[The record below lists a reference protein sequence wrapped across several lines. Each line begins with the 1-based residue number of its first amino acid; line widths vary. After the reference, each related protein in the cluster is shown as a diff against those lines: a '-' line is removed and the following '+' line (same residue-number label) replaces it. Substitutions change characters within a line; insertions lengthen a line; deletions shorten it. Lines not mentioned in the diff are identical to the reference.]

1 MRSRGQRTQRCYAVV
16 LLALV
21 SVACNAED
29 STATPADPASQAHA
43 VILLYHHVSGDTP
56 PSTSVTPATFEDHL
70 DYLADYTVVPLEAI
84 VSAIE
89 DGVALPPDAVAI
101 TFDDAYESVYTE
113 ALPRLERRGWPFT
126 VFASTDYIDDDYG
139 GYLSWDQLREIERR
153 GGTVG
158 NHSRAHRHMI
168 RRRPGESAG
177 EWRERV
183 AADIRHA
190 GSRLADELQ
199 APLAYFAYP
208 YGEFDRDLENVVAD
222 LGLVAFGQQSGPV
235 GPASDRRHLPRF
247 PVAAAYADLD
257 SLGDKLDSRPLP
269 VKVLAPDSR
278 VLAADAGPPELR
290 VRIPEGPYDRER
302 LNCFVTG
309 QEPARISWQDDE
321 ATIRARAPL
330 APGRSKFNCTVPAR
344 DASDVYYWY
353 SYLWI
358 KPRADGSWYPD

>member
-1 MRSRGQRTQRCYAVV
+1 MRETAHRSPRLVAV
-16 LLALV
+16 LALALAA
-21 SVACNAED
+21 VACRAEEPPG
-29 STATPADPASQAHA
+29 SSAAGGPQRHA
-43 VILLYHHVSGDTP
+43 VILLYHHVSEETP
-56 PSTSVTPATFEDHL
+56 ASTSVTPGTFEDHL
-70 DYLADYTVVPLEAI
+70 EYLADYNVVSLEAI

-89 DGVALPPDAVAI
+89 NGDALPPDAVAI
-101 TFDDAYESVYTE
+101 TFDDAYESVYTQ

-168 RRRPGESAG
+168 RRRPGELSA
-177 EWRERV
+177 EWRDRV

-190 GSRLADELQ
+190 EARLADELQ
-199 APLAYFAYP
+199 APLTYFAYP
-208 YGEFDRDLENVVAD
+208 YGEFDRDLEAVVAE

-247 PVAAAYADLD
+247 PVATAYADLD

-269 VKVLAPDSR
+269 VRVLAPDSR

-290 VRIPEGPYDRER
+290 VRIPEGRYDRER
-302 LNCFVTG
+302 LRCFVTG
-309 QEPARISWQDDE
+309 QEPARINWRGDQ
-321 ATIRARAPL
+321 ATILARAPL
-330 APGRSKFNCTVPAR
+330 SPGRSKFNCTVPAR
-344 DASDVYYWY
+344 DESGVFYWY